1 MRTAWLE
8 IAGLCRVERLPG
20 DCRLGVGVRVVQ
32 AVVLFDKTVH
42 FAGFGGKLCDD
53 VVDALEALC
62 IVGTHC
68 VGLLRGGTDL
78 LAGGGKRVGLIDQ
91 HGVGFS

>member
-1 MRTAWLE
+1 MQ
-8 IAGLCRVERLPG
+8 P
-20 DCRLGVGVRVVQ
+20 
-32 AVVLFDKTVH
+32 VVLFDKTVH
-42 FAGFGGKLCDD
+42 FAGFGGKLRDD
-53 VVDALEALC
+53 IVDTLEALG
-62 IVGTHC
+62 IVGAHR